1 MSRIFKSF
9 CFVKSA
15 EMTWKSGLRN
25 GRKKTISY
33 LQVAENM
40 YIALSRDRRL
50 TLRTTENKLNLNIE

>member
-9 CFVKSA
+9 CVVKSA

-25 GRKKTISY
+25 GRTKTISN

-40 YIALSRDRRL
+40 YTALSRDRRL